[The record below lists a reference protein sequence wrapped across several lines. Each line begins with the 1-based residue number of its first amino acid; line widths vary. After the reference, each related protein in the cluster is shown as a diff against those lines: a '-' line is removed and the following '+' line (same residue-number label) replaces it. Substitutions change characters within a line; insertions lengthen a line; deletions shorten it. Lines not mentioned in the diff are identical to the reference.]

1 VIVVD
6 ASAIVDLILPAT
18 PDPVLRDRLLSD
30 GNLHAPHVVD
40 VEVVSALRRSV
51 RHGRLSPERAADARV
66 DLAATPIVRY
76 PHEPLLA
83 RAWDLR
89 DTLTVYDG
97 VYVALAELLDAPLVT
112 SDARLAAATGH
123 DAEIELF
130 APD

>member
-1 VIVVD
+1 M
-6 ASAIVDLILPAT
+6 
-18 PDPVLRDRLLSD
+18 
-30 GNLHAPHVVD
+30 
-40 VEVVSALRRSV
+40 
-51 RHGRLSPERAADARV
+51 
-66 DLAATPIVRY
+66 RY

-130 APD
+130 AP